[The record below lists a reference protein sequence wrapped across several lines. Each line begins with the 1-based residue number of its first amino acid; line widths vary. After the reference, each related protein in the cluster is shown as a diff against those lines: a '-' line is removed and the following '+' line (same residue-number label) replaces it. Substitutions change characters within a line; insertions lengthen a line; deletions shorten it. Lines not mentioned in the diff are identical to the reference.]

1 MAVAAVAATR
11 RWGQLAEPPNTG
23 PGPIKPSPRVW
34 SARAQGEV
42 HTGWHAAAERQALG
56 VLAITRRRP
65 CLTGA
70 TMATGSSL
78 CVVVCLGLAILG
90 TTALAAP
97 VAPTSVHVTG
107 GDARLTVEWE
117 WPHAAAV
124 TEFHINATTVD
135 LNPPP
140 GRNTLHR
147 EPHLVVI
154 PTDPY
159 TCAPRLAA
167 VVPGLSNGARYAVSV
182 VRGHDMLLGAV
193 LAVLPLCVARPDNT
207 CARDYSEPSS
217 AIRLEPLR
225 LPA

>member
-1 MAVAAVAATR
+1 M
-11 RWGQLAEPPNTG
+11 
-23 PGPIKPSPRVW
+23 
-34 SARAQGEV
+34 
-42 HTGWHAAAERQALG
+42 G

-70 TMATGSSL
+70 TMATASSL

-182 VRGHDMLLGAV
+182 VRGHDTLRACCAV
-193 LAVLPLCVARPDNT
+193 LTTLHPGVMRARTASQVRRYVWNRCVCRGGVPARYGAGLHVGWPREAASGVHLT
-207 CARDYSEPSS
+207 PS
-217 AIRLEPLR
+217 ADLHTQLHRTRL
-225 LPA
+225 